1 LQLRLANTTGLS
13 LADVKQLAGQL
24 EEAAADF
31 AKQNTVCVFNLVD
44 LCQDFL
50 RDHNEA
56 AQQAAAAAALEEQQ
70 QLEAAAA
77 AAAAGEGAAD
87 AQSLWHEMQQ
97 RMQQQ
102 AAEREAEVSVGAGGA
117 GALSSN
123 VLGEDLW
130 MFDGGLF
137 AEEGGSGQCVLP
149 QRLMGGM
156 VLNGTASLDP
166 TTGAATAMTCNCV
179 GGWLVLVSVMMR
191 LVLKQQSLQNS
202 LQDSCTAQFSRPIYA
217 LKDRRFTLQ
226 SHCHAA
232 CAGIANAQ
240 QRENSAGRA
249 CA

>member
-1 LQLRLANTTGLS
+1 MLVHLCKRPQQQLHHQPVAPTVINLYTSTLKSPSISCRYTAGYPSSPLLLRLANTTGLAP
-13 LADVKQLAGQL
+13 ADVKQLAGQL

-31 AKQNTVCVFNLVD
+31 AKQSTVCVFNLVD

-77 AAAAGEGAAD
+77 AAAAAGEGGAG

-102 AAEREAEVSVGAGGA
+102 AAEREAEVLVGPGGA

-123 VLGEDLW
+123 VLGADLW

-137 AEEGGSGQCVLP
+137 AEEGE
-149 QRLMGGM
+149 
-156 VLNGTASLDP
+156 A
-166 TTGAATAMTCNCV
+166 
-179 GGWLVLVSVMMR
+179 W
-191 LVLKQQSLQNS
+191 
-202 LQDSCTAQFSRPIYA
+202 Y
-217 LKDRRFTLQ
+217 
-226 SHCHAA
+226 
-232 CAGIANAQ
+232 NAVV
-240 QRENSAGRA
+240 A
-249 CA
+249 